1 MNRGLVYREQIGAA
15 GAGETVL
22 DYHVRQY
29 AQRSRAHWSELIE
42 DGRLHVNG
50 RAASA
55 ELRLCAGDLVEVHRL
70 PWREPDAPAHFGVVH
85 EDEHV
90 LVLDKP
96 AGLQVLPA
104 GPFHERTLLRLVQGS
119 APERAQAAPVHRLG
133 RGTSG
138 LILFGKTGRARS
150 RLSSQFRD
158 GSARKTYLAL
168 AEGAGL
174 PLSLRARQPIGRL
187 AHGPLQLHC
196 AQPDGRASLT
206 RLRVLARAGAAGP
219 MLVAAQPITGRPDQI
234 RVHLAAC
241 GAPILG
247 DPLFGPGGLP
257 KSELPPGAGGYHLHA
272 AALRVRHPVSE
283 AWIKWRVLPPWLPE
297 WRERLGLRAP

>member
-15 GAGETVL
+15 GAGDSVL
-22 DYHVRQY
+22 EYHLRQY
-29 AQRSRAHWSELIE
+29 AQRTRAHWTEAIE
-42 DGRLHVNG
+42 AGRVLVNG

-55 ELRLCAGDLVEVHRL
+55 EQRLRAGDLVEVRRP
-70 PWREPDAPAHFGVVH
+70 PWREPDAPAHFAVVH

-104 GPFHERTLLRLVQGS
+104 GPFHERTLLRLVQAS
-119 APERAQAAPVHRLG
+119 AQERSAAAPVHRLG

-138 LILFGKTGRARS
+138 LILFGKTSRARS
-150 RLSSQFRD
+150 SLSSQFRD
-158 GSARKTYLAL
+158 GTARKTYLAL
-168 AEGAGL
+168 AEGAAL
-174 PLSLRARQPIGRL
+174 PLSMRARQPIGRL

-196 AQPDGRASLT
+196 AQPDGKASLT
-206 RLRVLARAGAAGP
+206 RLRVLARAGAQGP

-257 KSELPPGAGGYHLHA
+257 KSALPPGAGGYHLHA
-272 AALRVRHPVSE
+272 AALRVRHPESG
-283 AWIKWRVLPPWLPE
+283 AWIKWRALPPWLAP
-297 WRERLGLRAP
+297 WRESLGASAH